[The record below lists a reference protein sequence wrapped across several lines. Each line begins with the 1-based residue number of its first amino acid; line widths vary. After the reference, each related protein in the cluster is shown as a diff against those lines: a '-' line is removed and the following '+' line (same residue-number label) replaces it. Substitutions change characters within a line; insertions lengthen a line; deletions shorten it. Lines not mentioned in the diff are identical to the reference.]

1 MTDTNAREQFDAA
14 AREIRTQRVNVLNA
28 IRAVQRSRSLPD
40 ANVGQVLQSLG
51 LPTYGT
57 EVNITLPNADHLS
70 DNGLRHHTEEL
81 IRQQTTFRQN
91 VQRVIGEAQRRYPSN
106 ISNADVQPVFQA
118 AGIQQAFDTTPADP
132 WAVSSSGASRTV
144 TITAN
149 VSGSTEHDAAI
160 EREVRNLAGR
170 AGLTV
175 HEIQVVVR
183 NIA

>member
-14 AREIRTQRVNVLNA
+14 ARETRSQRVNVLNA

-57 EVNITLPNADHLS
+57 DVQVTLPNVDHLS

-81 IRQQTTFRQN
+81 IQSQTTFRQN

-106 ISNADVQPVFQA
+106 ISNEDVQPVFQA
-118 AGIQQAFDTTPADP
+118 AGVQQDLSTSEDAWGRST
-132 WAVSSSGASRTV
+132 GASRTI

-149 VSGSTEHDAAI
+149 VSGSTEHDSAI
-160 EREVRNLAGR
+160 EREIRNLAAR

-175 HEIQVVVR
+175 HGIQVSVR